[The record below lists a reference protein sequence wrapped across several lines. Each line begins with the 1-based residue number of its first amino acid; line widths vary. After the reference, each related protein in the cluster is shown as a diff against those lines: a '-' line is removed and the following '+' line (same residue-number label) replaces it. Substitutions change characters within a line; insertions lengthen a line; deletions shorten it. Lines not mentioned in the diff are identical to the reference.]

1 MTAAK
6 DEPFIEPMRMWR
18 EWYQKSEK
26 QWSEALTELM
36 ADERVG
42 KKFGRYFQEWLHA
55 QNMFT
60 ELVGQQLAN
69 LNLPSRVDVINI
81 RDRLSEVEDNL
92 ATLTSAIHLLRKD
105 LAART
110 VTADAVDAAT
120 VGERRTRKPPPK
132 PDATPDG
139 SAA

>member
-1 MTAAK
+1 MSETPN
-6 DEPFIEPMRMWR
+6 DPFLEPMRMWR

-69 LNLPSRVDVINI
+69 LNLPSRVDVISV
-81 RDRLSEVEDNL
+81 RDQLGEVEDGL
-92 ATLTSAIHLLRKD
+92 ATLTAAIHQLRKEIATRNAGD
-105 LAART
+105 APSEPAAVSRS
-110 VTADAVDAAT
+110 
-120 VGERRTRKPPPK
+120 RTRKPAPKGPP
-132 PDATPDG
+132 PA
-139 SAA
+139 

>member
-69 LNLPSRVDVINI
+69 LNLPSRVDVISI

-110 VTADAVDAAT
+110 VIADAADVAA

-132 PDATPDG
+132 PDAKPD
-139 SAA
+139 APAV

>member
-69 LNLPSRVDVINI
+69 LNLPSRVDVISI

-110 VTADAVDAAT
+110 VSADAVDAAT

-132 PDATPDG
+132 PDANPDAP
-139 SAA
+139 AA

>member
-6 DEPFIEPMRMWR
+6 DEPFIEPMRIWR

-69 LNLPSRVDVINI
+69 LNLPSRVDVISI

-110 VTADAVDAAT
+110 VIADAAIPAT
-120 VGERRTRKPPPK
+120 GERRTRKPPPK
-132 PDATPDG
+132 PDATLDG
-139 SAA
+139 PAA

>member
-1 MTAAK
+1 MSETIE
-6 DEPFIEPMRMWR
+6 DPFIEPMRLWR
-18 EWYQKSEK
+18 EWYQKSER

-69 LNLPSRVDVINI
+69 LNLPSRVDVVSV
-81 RDRLSEVEDNL
+81 RDRLGEVEDGL
-92 ATLTSAIHLLRKD
+92 ATLTAAIHQLRKEVV
-105 LAART
+105 ARQ
-110 VTADAVDAAT
+110 AGNGAVDSVPAS
-120 VGERRTRKPPPK
+120 RSRTRKPAAPK
-132 PDATPDG
+132 G
-139 SAA
+139 SSDLQSS

>member
-1 MTAAK
+1 MSEK
-6 DEPFIEPMRMWR
+6 PDDPFIEPMRLWR
-18 EWYQKSEK
+18 EWYQKSER

-69 LNLPSRVDVINI
+69 LNLPSRVDVISV
-81 RDRLSEVEDNL
+81 RDRLGEVEDGL
-92 ATLTSAIHLLRKD
+92 GTLTAAIHQLRKE
-105 LAART
+105 LAMRPAAGDASPAPTTVARS
-110 VTADAVDAAT
+110 
-120 VGERRTRKPPPK
+120 RTRKPPI
-132 PDATPDG
+132 
-139 SAA
+139 